1 MSNDVKKMIG
11 HEHAW
16 QMLQYAEDAAK
27 TSAPWKLWESCRIDE
42 SSWSSLEAHPLWA
55 NNYKYRRKPVK
66 WQPIGG
72 EWFIASDDSV
82 YNYPSRNDYKVFER
96 PTKEQAERAAV
107 EMRKFNRLLALR
119 DELCCYETF
128 DSWNCEDNNIPKY
141 YLNFNHYNYDKMI
154 WDFEINY
161 YVNYTGICFS
171 SAKTAQRACDMLN
184 SGEVEL

>member
-27 TSAPWKLWESCRIDE
+27 TSEPWKLWEACRIDE
-42 SSWSSLEAHPLWA
+42 SSWSSLDAHPLWA

-72 EWFIASDDSV
+72 EWFIGCDDSV
-82 YNYPSRNDYKVFER
+82 HNYPSRNDYKVFER
-96 PTKEQAERAAV
+96 PTKEQAELAAV
-107 EMRKFNRLLALR
+107 EMRKFNRLLAFR
-119 DELCCYETF
+119 DELCG
-128 DSWNCEDNNIPKY
+128 DDKVDWNNREAKYFLCHNEESKTWDINTSFCQNNNTIY
-141 YLNFNHYNYDKMI
+141 FTTN
-154 WDFEINY
+154 E
-161 YVNYTGICFS
+161 S
-171 SAKTAQRACDMLN
+171 AQRACNMLN